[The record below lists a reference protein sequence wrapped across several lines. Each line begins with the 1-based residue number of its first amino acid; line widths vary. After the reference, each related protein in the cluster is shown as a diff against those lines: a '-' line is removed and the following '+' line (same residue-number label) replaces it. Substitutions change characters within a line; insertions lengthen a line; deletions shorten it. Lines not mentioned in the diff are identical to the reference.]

1 MAGGPLREV
10 LNRLRWD
17 AGATAAGTGLAY
29 RVRAGGEERE
39 EEVPFT
45 AVVAILPLGLTLADG
60 TFLPYHRIVAV
71 RRGEEVLW
79 RSKRR

>member
-1 MAGGPLREV
+1 MIGGPLREV

-17 AGATAAGTGLAY
+17 AGEAAAGAWLAY
-29 RVRAGGEERE
+29 RLRAGGEERDV
-39 EEVPFT
+39 EVSFT

-71 RRGEEVLW
+71 RRGGEVLW
-79 RSKRR
+79 QSKRQ